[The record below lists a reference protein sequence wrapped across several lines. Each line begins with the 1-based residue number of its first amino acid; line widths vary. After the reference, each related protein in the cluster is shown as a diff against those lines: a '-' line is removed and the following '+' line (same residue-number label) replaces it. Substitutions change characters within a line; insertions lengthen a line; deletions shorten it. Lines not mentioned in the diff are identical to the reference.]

1 MRVYSNLFF
10 IKTSFRILKR
20 MDTFRHLGSLL
31 VIAFTFLLCVSTIHS
46 QNDVGNIHG
55 KLTDKKSD
63 KPIANNLVILK
74 IHKAGD
80 ITQQETTTDND
91 GNYRFENLPLDI
103 ETHYTVSTNYD
114 GREHIE
120 KDLVLSSFVPNI
132 VIDIEIGGVTDDPSQ
147 IQIKSFTIL
156 IGRPPETLAKEGVV
170 VVNEFLNVENLNTS
184 PFQIVRDGETVG
196 FNFDLPKTHKGF
208 HPHPRA
214 PKSLK
219 LSSTGS
225 HIILTDPLP
234 HGSTLIVYEYLY
246 PVNSA
251 EFDLTRRMPFHTDQI
266 AILIQEG
273 INLVPH
279 SKHFKSAEYEAINNV
294 VYKAYSAARK
304 GEFSAGKIVDLKM
317 GIPKPESNIGQMAFI
332 AIAAALAGGFLVAAI
347 FMLRGAQQRT
357 SKESDDAQPTATDA
371 GWLRKLSDADLE
383 HTRTARLEFIT
394 LLDEVQERQNISE
407 RVYNRLRKE
416 QTERLTEI
424 LDQRKERG
432 LDN

>member
-1 MRVYSNLFF
+1 MKIHSSLFF
-10 IKTSFRILKR
+10 LKKSRSILKR
-20 MDTFRHLGSLL
+20 TDTFRHLGSLL
-31 VIAFTFLLCVSTIHS
+31 VIAFTFLLCVSTIYS

-63 KPIANNLVILK
+63 KPIANHPVTLNIY
-74 IHKAGD
+74 KAGD
-80 ITQQETTTDND
+80 VTQQETTTDKD

-132 VIDIEIGGVTDDPSQ
+132 AIDIEIGEVTEDPSQ

-156 IGRPPETLAKEGVV
+156 IGKTPETLAKEGV

-225 HIILTDPLP
+225 HIVLTDPLS

-251 EFDLTRRMPFHTDQI
+251 EFDLSRRMPFHTDQI

-279 SKHFKSAEYEAINNV
+279 SKHFNTPEYEAINGV
-294 VYKAYSAARK
+294 VYKAYSARK
-304 GEFSAGKIVDLKM
+304 GGFSSGKIVDLNL
-317 GIPKPESNIGQMAFI
+317 GIPKPKSNIGQMAFI

-347 FMLRGAQQRT
+347 FMLRRAQRA
-357 SKESDDAQPTATDA
+357 SKESDDAQPTATDT

-383 HTRTARLEFIT
+383 HAQTARLEFIT
-394 LLDEVQERQNISE
+394 LLDETQEKQDISE

>member
-1 MRVYSNLFF
+1 MKIHRDLFL
-10 IKTSFRILKR
+10 IKWGCNVLKR
-20 MDTFRHLGSLL
+20 SETSQCFRNLL
-31 VIAFTFLLCVSTIHS
+31 LIVIAFLLWSPTTYS
-46 QNDVGNIHG
+46 QNEVGNIHG
-55 KLTDKKSD
+55 KLIDKKSD
-63 KPIANNLVILK
+63 KSIANHPVILK

-80 ITQQETTTDND
+80 VTQQETTTDEN

-132 VIDIEIGGVTDDPSQ
+132 VIDIEIGEVTDDPSQ

-156 IGRPPETLAKEGVV
+156 IGSPPAALAKEGVV

-184 PFQIVRDGETVG
+184 PFQIVRDGETIG

-208 HPHPRA
+208 HPHPHA

-251 EFDLTRRMPFHTDQI
+251 EFDLSRRMPFRTDQI
-266 AILIQEG
+266 AILIQDG

-294 VYKAYSAARK
+294 VYKAYPDRK
-304 GEFSAGKIVDLKM
+304 GGFSSGKIVDLNL
-317 GIPKPESNIGQMAFI
+317 GIPKPESNMGQMAFI

-347 FMLRGAQQRT
+347 FMLRRAQRA

-371 GWLRKLSDADLE
+371 GWLRKLSDVDLE
-383 HTRTARLEFIT
+383 HARTARLEFIT
-394 LLDEVQERQNISE
+394 QLDEAHEKQDISE
-407 RVYNRLRKE
+407 RVYNRFRKE

>member
-1 MRVYSNLFF
+1 MKIHRDLFS
-10 IKTSFRILKR
+10 IKKGCSVLKR
-20 MDTFRHLGSLL
+20 AEVVRYFRNLL
-31 VIAFTFLLCVSTIHS
+31 VITVIFLLWFPATYS
-46 QNDVGNIHG
+46 QNNVGNIHG

-63 KPIANNLVILK
+63 KPIANHSVILK

-80 ITQQETTTDND
+80 VTQQETTTDKD

-103 ETHYTVSTNYD
+103 ETHYSVSTNYD

-156 IGRPPETLAKEGVV
+156 IGSPPATLAKEGVV

-225 HIILTDPLP
+225 HIMLTDPLP

-251 EFDLTRRMPFHTDQI
+251 EFDLSRRMPFHTDQI
-266 AILIQEG
+266 AILIQDG

-279 SKHFKSAEYEAINNV
+279 SKHFKTAEYEAINNV
-294 VYKAYSAARK
+294 VYKAYSAAQK
-304 GEFSAGKIVDLKM
+304 GKFSAGKIVDLKL
-317 GIPKPESNIGQMAFI
+317 GIPKPESNIAQMAFI

-347 FMLRGAQQRT
+347 FMLRGAQRA
-357 SKESDDAQPTATDA
+357 SKESDDAQPTATDT
-371 GWLRKLSDADLE
+371 GWLGKLSDADLE
-383 HTRTARLEFIT
+383 HARTARLEFIT
-394 LLDEVQERQNISE
+394 LLDEAHERQDISE
-407 RVYNRLRKE
+407 RVYNRFRKE
-416 QTERLTEI
+416 HTERLTEI

>member
-1 MRVYSNLFF
+1 MKIYRDLFL
-10 IKTSFRILKR
+10 IKRGCSVLKR
-20 MDTFRHLGSLL
+20 AEVVRYFRNLL
-31 VIAFTFLLCVSTIHS
+31 VITVIFLLCVSTIYS

-55 KLTDKKSD
+55 TLTDKKSN
-63 KPIANNLVILK
+63 KPIANHPVTLN

-80 ITQQETTTDND
+80 VTQQETTTDKD
-91 GNYRFENLPLDI
+91 GNYRFENLALDI
-103 ETHYTVSTNYD
+103 ETHYTVSTNYN

-132 VIDIEIGGVTDDPSQ
+132 AIDIEIGEVTDDPSQ

-156 IGRPPETLAKEGVV
+156 IGSTPETLAKEGFV

-225 HIILTDPLP
+225 HIVLTDPLP

-251 EFDLTRRMPFHTDQI
+251 EFDLSRRMPFHTDQI
-266 AILIQEG
+266 AILIQDG
-273 INLVPH
+273 INLNPH
-279 SKHFKSAEYEAINNV
+279 SKHFNTPEYEAINGV
-294 VYKAYSAARK
+294 VYKAYSAAQK
-304 GEFSAGKIVDLKM
+304 GKFSAGKIVDLKL
-317 GIPKPESNIGQMAFI
+317 GIPKPESNMGQMAFI

-347 FMLRGAQQRT
+347 FMLRRAQRT
-357 SKESDDAQPTATDA
+357 SKESDEAQPTTTDA

-383 HTRTARLEFIT
+383 HARTARLEFIT
-394 LLDEVQERQNISE
+394 LLDEAQEKQDISE

>member
-1 MRVYSNLFF
+1 MKIHRDIFL
-10 IKTSFRILKR
+10 IKWGCNVLKR
-20 MDTFRHLGSLL
+20 SETSQCFRNLL
-31 VIAFTFLLCVSTIHS
+31 LIVIAFLLWSPTTYS
-46 QNDVGNIHG
+46 QNEVGNIHG
-55 KLTDKKSD
+55 KLIDKKSD
-63 KPIANNLVILK
+63 KSIANHPVILK

-80 ITQQETTTDND
+80 VTQQETTTDEN

-132 VIDIEIGGVTDDPSQ
+132 VIDIEIGEVTDDPSQ

-156 IGRPPETLAKEGVV
+156 IGRTPETLAKEGVV
-170 VVNEFLNVENLNTS
+170 VVNEFLNVENLSTS
-184 PFQIVRDGETVG
+184 PFQFVRDGETVG
-196 FNFDLPKTHKGF
+196 FNFDLPKMHKGF
-208 HPHPRA
+208 HPHPHA

-251 EFDLTRRMPFHTDQI
+251 EFDLSRRMPFRTDQI
-266 AILIQEG
+266 AILIQDG

-294 VYKAYSAARK
+294 VYKAYPDRK
-304 GEFSAGKIVDLKM
+304 GGFSSGKIVDLNL
-317 GIPKPESNIGQMAFI
+317 GIPKPESNMGQMAFI

-347 FMLRGAQQRT
+347 FMLRRAQRA

-371 GWLRKLSDADLE
+371 GWLHKLSDVDLE
-383 HTRTARLEFIT
+383 HARTARLEFIT
-394 LLDEVQERQNISE
+394 QLDEAHEKQDISE
-407 RVYNRLRKE
+407 RVYNRFRKE

>member
-1 MRVYSNLFF
+1 MKIHRDLFL
-10 IKTSFRILKR
+10 IKRDYNVLKR
-20 MDTFRHLGSLL
+20 AEVVQYFRNLL
-31 VIAFTFLLCVSTIHS
+31 VITVIFLLSVSTIYS
-46 QNDVGNIHG
+46 QNETGNIHG

-63 KPIANNLVILK
+63 KPITNHPVTLNIY
-74 IHKAGD
+74 KAGD
-80 ITQQETTTDND
+80 VTQQETTTDKD

-103 ETHYTVSTNYD
+103 ETHYTVSTHYD

-156 IGRPPETLAKEGVV
+156 IGKTPETLAKEGVV

-184 PFQIVRDGETVG
+184 PFQIVRDRETVG
-196 FNFDLPKTHKGF
+196 FSFDLPKTHKGF
-208 HPHPRA
+208 HPHPHA

-225 HIILTDPLP
+225 HIILADPLP
-234 HGSTLIVYEYLY
+234 HGSTFIVYEYLY
-246 PVNSA
+246 PVNST
-251 EFDLTRRMPFHTDQI
+251 EFDLSRRMPFHTDQI
-266 AILIQEG
+266 AILIQDG

-294 VYKAYSAARK
+294 VYKAYSAAQK
-304 GEFSAGKIVDLKM
+304 GKFSAGKIVDLNL
-317 GIPKPESNIGQMAFI
+317 GIPKPESNMGQMAFI

-347 FMLRGAQQRT
+347 FMLRRAQRA
-357 SKESDDAQPTATDA
+357 SEESDEAQPTATDA
-371 GWLRKLSDADLE
+371 GWLRKLSDVDLE
-383 HTRTARLEFIT
+383 HARTARLEFIT
-394 LLDEVQERQNISE
+394 LLDAAHERQDISE
-407 RVYNRLRKE
+407 RVYNRFRKE
-416 QTERLTEI
+416 HTERLTEI

>member
-1 MRVYSNLFF
+1 MKIHSSLFF
-10 IKTSFRILKR
+10 FKKNCSILKR
-20 MDTFRHLGSLL
+20 SETSQCFRDLL
-31 VIAFTFLLCVSTIHS
+31 LIVIAFLLWSPATFS
-46 QNDVGNIHG
+46 QSEVGNIHG

-63 KPIANNLVILK
+63 KPIANHPVTLNT
-74 IHKAGD
+74 HKAGD
-80 ITQQETTTDND
+80 VSQQETTTDES

-103 ETHYTVSTNYD
+103 ETHYSVSTTYD

-132 VIDIEIGGVTDDPSQ
+132 VIDIDIGGVTDDPSQ
-147 IQIKSFTIL
+147 IQIKMFTIL

-170 VVNEFLNVENLNTS
+170 VVNEFLNVENLSTS
-184 PFQIVRDGETVG
+184 PFQDIRDGEAVG

-219 LSSTGS
+219 LSATGS
-225 HIILTDPLP
+225 YIVLTDPLP

-251 EFDLTRRMPFHTDQI
+251 EFDLSRRMPFHTDQI
-266 AILIQEG
+266 AILIQDG

-279 SKHFKSAEYEAINNV
+279 SKHFKTAEYEAINGV
-294 VYKAYSAARK
+294 VYKAYSVQK
-304 GEFSAGKIVDLKM
+304 GKFSAGKIADLKL
-317 GIPKPESNIGQMAFI
+317 GIPKPKSNMGQMALI

-347 FMLRGAQQRT
+347 FMLRGAQRA
-357 SKESDDAQPTATDA
+357 SEKSEDAQPTATDT

-383 HTRTARLEFIT
+383 HARTARLEFIT
-394 LLDEVQERQNISE
+394 RLDEVQERQGISE

-424 LDQRKERG
+424 LDHRKERG

>member
-1 MRVYSNLFF
+1 MKIYSSLFF
-10 IKTSFRILKR
+10 LKRSCSILKR
-20 MDTFRHLGSLL
+20 TETSQCFCNLL
-31 VIAFTFLLCVSTIHS
+31 LIVIAFLLWSPATYS
-46 QNDVGNIHG
+46 QNEVGDIQG
-55 KLTDKKSD
+55 KLTDKKLG
-63 KPIANNLVILK
+63 KPIANHPVTLK

-80 ITQQETTTDND
+80 ITQQETKTDGN
-91 GNYRFENLPLDI
+91 GNYRFENLPLDV

-120 KDLVLSSFVPNI
+120 KDLVLSTWVPNL
-132 VIDIEIGGVTDDPSQ
+132 VIDIDIGGVTDGPSQ
-147 IQIKSFTIL
+147 IQIKMFTIL
-156 IGRPPETLAKEGVV
+156 IGRPPATLAKEGVV
-170 VVNEFLNVENLNTS
+170 VVNEFLNVENLSTS
-184 PFQIVRDGETVG
+184 PFQNIRAREAVG

-246 PVNSA
+246 PVNNA
-251 EFDLTRRMPFHTDQI
+251 EFDLSRRMPFHTDQI
-266 AILIQEG
+266 AILIQNG

-279 SKHFKSAEYEAINNV
+279 SKHFKTAEYEAINGV
-294 VYKAYSAARK
+294 VYKAYSAPRK
-304 GEFSAGKIVDLKM
+304 GKFSAGKIADLKL

-332 AIAAALAGGFLVAAI
+332 AIFAALAGGFLVAAI
-347 FMLRGAQQRT
+347 FMLRGAQRA
-357 SKESDDAQPTATDA
+357 SKESDDAQPTATDT

-383 HTRTARLEFIT
+383 HARTARLEFIT
-394 LLDEVQERQNISE
+394 RLDEVQERQDISE

-424 LDQRKERG
+424 LDQSKERG

>member
-1 MRVYSNLFF
+1 MKIHRDLFL
-10 IKTSFRILKR
+10 IKRGCSVLKR
-20 MDTFRHLGSLL
+20 AEVVLYFRNLL
-31 VIAFTFLLCVSTIHS
+31 VITVIFLLCVSTIYS

-63 KPIANNLVILK
+63 KPITNHPVTLNIY
-74 IHKAGD
+74 KAGD
-80 ITQQETTTDND
+80 VTQQETTTDKD

-103 ETHYTVSTNYD
+103 ETHYSVSTNYD

-132 VIDIEIGGVTDDPSQ
+132 TIDIEIGGVTEDPSQ

-156 IGRPPETLAKEGVV
+156 IGKTPETLAKEGVV

-251 EFDLTRRMPFHTDQI
+251 EFDLSRRMPFHTDQI
-266 AILIQEG
+266 AILIQDG
-273 INLVPH
+273 INLVPD

-294 VYKAYSAARK
+294 VYKAYSAQK
-304 GEFSAGKIVDLKM
+304 GKFSAGKIVDLNL
-317 GIPKPESNIGQMAFI
+317 GIPKPESNMGQMAFI

-347 FMLRGAQQRT
+347 FMLRRAQRA
-357 SKESDDAQPTATDA
+357 SKESDDAQPTATDT

-383 HTRTARLEFIT
+383 HARTARLEFIT
-394 LLDEVQERQNISE
+394 LLDEAQEKQDISE

>member
-1 MRVYSNLFF
+1 MKIHRDLFLIKRGYSV
-10 IKTSFRILKR
+10 LKR
-20 MDTFRHLGSLL
+20 AEVVRYFRNLL
-31 VIAFTFLLCVSTIHS
+31 VITVIFLLCVSTIYS

-63 KPIANNLVILK
+63 KPIANHPVTLNA
-74 IHKAGD
+74 HKAGD
-80 ITQQETTTDND
+80 VTPQQTTTDKD

-103 ETHYTVSTNYD
+103 ETHYSVSTNYD

-132 VIDIEIGGVTDDPSQ
+132 VIDIEIGGVTEDPSQ

-156 IGRPPETLAKEGVV
+156 IGRTPETLAKEGVV

-208 HPHPRA
+208 HPHPRT

-225 HIILTDPLP
+225 HIVLTDPLP

-251 EFDLTRRMPFHTDQI
+251 EFDLSRRMPFHTDQI
-266 AILIQEG
+266 AILIQDG

-279 SKHFKSAEYEAINNV
+279 SKHFNTPEYEAINGV
-294 VYKAYSAARK
+294 VYKAYSARK
-304 GEFSAGKIVDLKM
+304 GGFSSGKIVDLNL
-317 GIPKPESNIGQMAFI
+317 GIPKPKSNIGQMAFI

-347 FMLRGAQQRT
+347 FMLRRAQRA
-357 SKESDDAQPTATDA
+357 SEESDDAQPTATDT

-383 HTRTARLEFIT
+383 HARTARLEFIT
-394 LLDEVQERQNISE
+394 LLDQAQEKQDISE

>member
-1 MRVYSNLFF
+1 MKTHRVIFL
-10 IKTSFRILKR
+10 IKRGCSVLKR
-20 MDTFRHLGSLL
+20 AEVVRYFRNLL
-31 VIAFTFLLCVSTIHS
+31 VITVIFLLWFPATYS

-63 KPIANNLVILK
+63 KPIANHPVTLNIY
-74 IHKAGD
+74 KAGD
-80 ITQQETTTDND
+80 VTQQETTTDKD
-91 GNYRFENLPLDI
+91 GNYRFENLALDI
-103 ETHYTVSTNYD
+103 ETHYTVSTNYN

-132 VIDIEIGGVTDDPSQ
+132 VIDIEIGSVTDDPSQ

-156 IGRPPETLAKEGVV
+156 IGSTPETLAKEGV

-246 PVNSA
+246 PVNST
-251 EFDLTRRMPFHTDQI
+251 EFDLSRRMPFHTDQI
-266 AILIQEG
+266 AILIQDG

-279 SKHFKSAEYEAINNV
+279 SKYFKAAEYEAINNV
-294 VYKAYSAARK
+294 VYKAYSASRNAK
-304 GEFSAGKIVDLKM
+304 FSAGKIADLKL
-317 GIPKPESNIGQMAFI
+317 GIPKPESNMGQMAFI

-347 FMLRGAQQRT
+347 FMLRRAQR
-357 SKESDDAQPTATDA
+357 SSEKSDDAQPTATET

-383 HTRTARLEFIT
+383 HARTARLEFIT
-394 LLDEVQERQNISE
+394 LLDEAQGKQDISE